1 MHLPFIY
8 SKIKKFLVALVRGRV
23 LRKIKADEITKIVKN
38 LCMETNYYLPED
50 ILDHLKK
57 GLEKETSPLGKK
69 TIEIMLK
76 NAEIAAREKIPLCQD
91 TGIVV
96 VFVEVGQEVVIV
108 NGDLE
113 KAINEGVRQG
123 YIEGYLRK
131 SVVSDPLFERKNTN
145 NNTPPVIY
153 TRIVSGNRLKITLLP
168 KGAGSENMSK
178 IAMLKPSD
186 GIKGVKEF
194 IIQTVKEAG
203 PNPCPPVI
211 VGVGIGGSFEKCAF
225 LAKKALLRKIGEH
238 NTDGKYA
245 RLERELIKEIN
256 NLGIGP
262 QGFGGKITALAVN
275 IEYFPCHIASL
286 PVAVNLQCWVSRHK
300 QIEI

>member
-1 MHLPFIY
+1 
-8 SKIKKFLVALVRGRV
+8 
-23 LRKIKADEITKIVKN
+23 
-38 LCMETNYYLPED
+38 
-50 ILDHLKK
+50 
-57 GLEKETSPLGKK
+57 
-69 TIEIMLK
+69 
-76 NAEIAAREKIPLCQD
+76 
-91 TGIVV
+91 
-96 VFVEVGQEVVIV
+96 
-108 NGDLE
+108 
-113 KAINEGVRQG
+113 
-123 YIEGYLRK
+123 
-131 SVVSDPLFERKNTN
+131 
-145 NNTPPVIY
+145 
-153 TRIVSGNRLKITLLP
+153 
-168 KGAGSENMSK
+168 MSK

-238 NTDGKYA
+238 NTDERYA

>member
-1 MHLPFIY
+1 M
-8 SKIKKFLVALVRGRV
+8 
-23 LRKIKADEITKIVKN
+23 RKIKADEITKIVKN